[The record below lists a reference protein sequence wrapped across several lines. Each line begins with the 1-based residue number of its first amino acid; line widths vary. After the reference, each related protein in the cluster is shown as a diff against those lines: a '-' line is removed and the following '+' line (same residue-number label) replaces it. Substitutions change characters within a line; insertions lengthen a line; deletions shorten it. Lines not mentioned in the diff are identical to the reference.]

1 MKITSEERNALKKEI
16 AEEALGRYNLPS
28 TDSALN
34 KVIDTWLTNKG
45 PLMDLLSKNPN
56 WKPDKYMIAFDT
68 SVDREVNMEEVY
80 KFFRAVKNHVK
91 WTCTLESL
99 FYYGCANI
107 NKTIA
112 KYAAD
117 DYPDLRITEGQKTS
131 KAVNKIL
138 TSLGVP
144 EKMGTYVDR
153 RGVKKSYYEKAYADY
168 SDAINP
174 LKIIRHTVISCHPV
188 DYLLM
193 SNGNSWSSCH
203 TINKNDRDSGYSG
216 MRCSGTLSYMLDR
229 SSMVFYHVDASYSGD
244 CLELEPKIIRQM
256 FHYEN
261 GVLIQGRLYPQ
272 CNDGKN
278 SLYKPTRAIMQKV
291 LADCLELP
299 NLWRKKGGT
308 DICCKF
314 VSSTG
319 THYPDWEYQ
328 SECNVSR
335 IMDMIP
341 EDDQR
346 KVHIGHKPICLECG
360 KEYSAQDYLYCGHCR
375 DKVENTHDDEDG
387 YYCTNCGEW
396 VDEDDVYFIN
406 DEPYCEDCV
415 EFCRDCEE
423 YVLRENG
430 RYYPELDAW
439 ICDECF
445 ERFYT
450 ECDYGGICFTED
462 VTKDVNGYTYTPS
475 AVDEL
480 LIEINGE
487 YYREEDTKV
496 CPICGQVYVG
506 DEENC
511 PECMEEIENERDE
524 AV

>member
-91 WTCTLESL
+91 WTCTLDSL

-216 MRCSGTLSYMLDR
+216 MRCSGTLSLTDHQWYFTMLMLHIQEIALNLSLKLLDR
-229 SSMVFYHVDASYSGD
+229 CSIMKMEYLFREDFTHSVMMGRTR
-244 CLELEPKIIRQM
+244 CINRLEQS
-256 FHYEN
+256 
-261 GVLIQGRLYPQ
+261 
-272 CNDGKN
+272 C
-278 SLYKPTRAIMQKV
+278 
-291 LADCLELP
+291 
-299 NLWRKKGGT
+299 RK
-308 DICCKF
+308 
-314 VSSTG
+314 
-319 THYPDWEYQ
+319 Y
-328 SECNVSR
+328 
-335 IMDMIP
+335 
-341 EDDQR
+341 
-346 KVHIGHKPICLECG
+346 
-360 KEYSAQDYLYCGHCR
+360 
-375 DKVENTHDDEDG
+375 
-387 YYCTNCGEW
+387 
-396 VDEDDVYFIN
+396 
-406 DEPYCEDCV
+406 
-415 EFCRDCEE
+415 
-423 YVLRENG
+423 
-430 RYYPELDAW
+430 
-439 ICDECF
+439 
-445 ERFYT
+445 
-450 ECDYGGICFTED
+450 
-462 VTKDVNGYTYTPS
+462 
-475 AVDEL
+475 
-480 LIEINGE
+480 
-487 YYREEDTKV
+487 
-496 CPICGQVYVG
+496 
-506 DEENC
+506 
-511 PECMEEIENERDE
+511 
-524 AV
+524 